1 MRSKTKSKTGNI
13 GKFFEALKEK
23 YFFPIEFSNLKA
35 KSNKP
40 KKIICRLEKM
50 PVQSYII
57 LNCGLP
63 LIIVSLIIFAFGFG
77 RDYATDALGA
87 VLDYREDMETIL
99 SSFAVC
105 ICSALFI
112 DIIDMRNGMRK

>member
-1 MRSKTKSKTGNI
+1 MRSEAKPKAAVL
-13 GKFFEALKEK
+13 GKFFKALRAK
-23 YFFPIEFSNLKA
+23 YFFPIEFSKLKA

-40 KKIICRLEKM
+40 SRIMSQLEKM

-63 LIIVSLIIFAFGFG
+63 LIIISLIFLAAGFERDFAA
-77 RDYATDALGA
+77 DPLGA
-87 VLDYREDMETIL
+87 VLDYREDMEVIL

-112 DIIDMRNGMRK
+112 DIMDMRNGMRK